1 MPSNITAKKQALPRR
16 AAHFSD
22 RQRADLR
29 LRHLTRA
36 VYPLGPRPI
45 YEMFREVQAGTDLV
59 DALER
64 YAAIAK
70 YASFIK
76 EQGGERLDPHLHAVE
91 GGRR

>member
-1 MPSNITAKKQALPRR
+1 MSKLIAAKRQAFPRQTDS
-16 AAHFSD
+16 SD

-36 VYPLGPRPI
+36 VYPLGPRPL
-45 YEMFREVQAGTDLV
+45 YEMFREMQAGKGLV

-64 YAAIAK
+64 YAEISK
-70 YASFIK
+70 YTSFIRDM
-76 EQGGERLDPHLHAVE
+76 GGDELHPQIHAVK

>member
-1 MPSNITAKKQALPRR
+1 MSPHIAAKAFPRR
-16 AAHFSD
+16 AAPSD

-36 VYPLGPRPI
+36 VYPLGPRPL
-45 YEMFREVQAGTDLV
+45 YEMFREIQAGKDLV

-64 YAAIAK
+64 YAEIAR
-70 YASFIK
+70 YASFIRDM
-76 EQGGERLDPHLHAVE
+76 GGDRLDQEIRVVG